1 MSVLMIWA
9 PSRKHIMNTRAIVY
23 YSGPYKT
30 VLLISMSR
38 EIQIIMSN
46 SNSIWTFSLLSQVL
60 EYTVYSGS
68 CGEQMIYV
76 THNTNGVSL
85 AKQNKKLTFFFFNQ
99 MQFLYYGSTF
109 SIKTKKRKQ
118 SEYQNTCMNQL
129 WLLNHSTK

>member
-1 MSVLMIWA
+1 MFWMSVLMIWA

-85 AKQNKKLTFFFFNQ
+85 AKQNKKLTFFFLIKCNFFIMAVLSPLKQKN
-99 MQFLYYGSTF
+99 GSNLN
-109 SIKTKKRKQ
+109 IKIHVWT
-118 SEYQNTCMNQL
+118 NFDF
-129 WLLNHSTK
+129 